1 MAEQLLDHANVDVL
15 FQQMRG
21 EAVPERVRGQW
32 ICFGLVESGFV
43 AIRPAFRTEPD

>member
-1 MAEQLLDHANVDVL
+1 VLDGLDRRRSLPHQMPEQPSHLWD
-15 FQQMRG
+15 G
-21 EAVPERVRGQW
+21 EGQQW